1 MSTVTEPTAKK
12 VFAPDA
18 ELRSLELPALLAMMR
33 STSPHA
39 RTRAII
45 GLGAHLNQAL
55 AADALLAA
63 IEDDTNIQA
72 SAMNIFSVAMVAA
85 MVGLENGDTLFY
97 QRLSNAINQLPSVQ
111 RQDVFD
117 YLKLASK
124 IDYAAKL
131 TAA

>member
-1 MSTVTEPTAKK
+1 MSAVTEPAAKK
-12 VFAPDA
+12 VFVPDA
-18 ELRSLELPALLAMMR
+18 ELRSLELSALLAMMR
-33 STSPHA
+33 SASPHA
-39 RTRAII
+39 RTRAIL
-45 GLGAHLNQAL
+45 GLGAQLNQPV

-63 IEDDTNIQA
+63 IEDDANIQA
-72 SAMNIFSVAMVAA
+72 SAMNVFSVAMVAA
-85 MVGLENGDTLFY
+85 MVGLENGDSLFY
-97 QRLSNAINQLPSVQ
+97 QRLGSAINQLPLVQ